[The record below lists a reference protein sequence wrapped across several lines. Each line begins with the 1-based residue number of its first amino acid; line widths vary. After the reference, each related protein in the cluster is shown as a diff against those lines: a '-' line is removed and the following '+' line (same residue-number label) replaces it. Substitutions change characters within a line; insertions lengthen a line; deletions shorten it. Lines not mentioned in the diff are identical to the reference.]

1 MKHPEQ
7 SWQKLAAA
15 ARLAPA
21 TADVAAPYG
30 FSTRVAA
37 LALEGGR
44 RPASVFEHIFLRVSL
59 GALGASCLLA
69 LVAGGLSYPTA
80 VRMFT
85 DSASTPVAVSAE
97 AAAPAAPA
105 YDTVPAAAAPDAAE
119 SPASPEDSVAEV
131 VDLVS

>member
-1 MKHPEQ
+1 MKHSEQ

-21 TADVAAPYG
+21 SGDEAAPYG

-37 LALEGGR
+37 LALAGER
-44 RPASVFEHIFLRVSL
+44 RPATVFEHIFLRVSL

-85 DSASTPVAVSAE
+85 DSANAPVAVSTE
-97 AAAPAAPA
+97 AVAPAAPA
-105 YDTVPAAAAPDAAE
+105 YDAVPAAPDAAE
-119 SPASPEDSVAEV
+119 TPVLPEDAVAEV
-131 VDLVS
+131 VNLVS